1 MGQLGTRWK
10 WRIPNKNYLLIECVS
25 VSMAIL
31 SHALSTYA
39 MIHVTILLLLFPV
52 FTPCQHRQGSTPKAQ
67 TPMFVSMD
75 SKPDFKPDFLSRV
88 LSLMDCPSD
97 ISYLKKKRMNLW
109 VRGIPYFLYSLHCIV
124 YMVWHALC
132 SQICP
137 SPGFN
142 SIFRSTTFSRLFCV
156 WRPESASLNFNKRCW
171 RNILPLCW
179 LFSRTLSIDVNLF
192 TFCTHFLSNQL
203 LDIDFEVVISLHQS
217 YVFNWIFYH

>member
-1 MGQLGTRWK
+1 MSTSPGLNSKGA
-10 WRIPNKNYLLIECVS
+10 NSHVCVNGLKTWFQTWFPLQGS
-25 VSMAIL
+25 ISDGLSFGHIL
-31 SHALSTYA
+31 S
-39 MIHVTILLLLFPV
+39 
-52 FTPCQHRQGSTPKAQ
+52 
-67 TPMFVSMD
+67 
-75 SKPDFKPDFLSRV
+75 
-88 LSLMDCPSD
+88 
-97 ISYLKKKRMNLW
+97 KKKRMNLW
-109 VRGIPYFLYSLHCIV
+109 VCGIPYIV
-124 YMVWHALC
+124 YGLFYALC
-132 SQICP
+132 SRIRP

-217 YVFNWIFYH
+217 YVFNLNILPLK

>member
-1 MGQLGTRWK
+1 MCV
-10 WRIPNKNYLLIECVS
+10 RIYGHIVS
-25 VSMAIL
+25 RTEHLCHDTCDHFTFIISRFYPM
-31 SHALSTYA
+31 STSPGLNSKGA
-39 MIHVTILLLLFPV
+39 N
-52 FTPCQHRQGSTPKAQ
+52 S
-67 TPMFVSMD
+67 MFVPMD

-109 VRGIPYFLYSLHCIV
+109 VCGMPYIV
-124 YMVWHALC
+124 YGLFYALC
-132 SQICP
+132 SRIRP